1 MSVEIGSRTSVHQ
14 RAKVSGALIAH
25 PSMPNF
31 LIIGA
36 AKSGT
41 TSLYNYLKQH
51 PDIYMPSVKEPSYF
65 IADEGEILHSIGPN
79 RQPIGG
85 SRINNLATYQAL
97 FSEATREKARGEASP
112 KYLYFPEAAQRIK
125 SKLPDVTI
133 IAILRHPVDRAYSN
147 FLHHIRDG
155 REVYDDFVIALQEE
169 PKRIEEGW
177 GSEYHYRN
185 RGFYYK
191 QLLPYYAAFGSEAV
205 HVFLYDDLRK
215 DPVGM
220 VRNIFRILGVDQAF
234 VPDMKAQ
241 YNVSGLPKNRSLH
254 RAYHF
259 LEGSNRSIL
268 KELGKLVLPK
278 QVRAKL
284 KNDVRQSLYRKNFV
298 KPKLSPE
305 VRAELQ
311 KGYQEDILQL
321 QHLVKRD
328 LSHWL

>member
-1 MSVEIGSRTSVHQ
+1 MSVEIGSRMSVHH
-14 RAKVSGALIAH
+14 RAKVSGELISH
-25 PSMPNF
+25 PSLPSF

-41 TSLYNYLKQH
+41 TSLYDYLKQH
-51 PDIYMPSVKEPSYF
+51 PDVYMSHIKEPSYF
-65 IADEGEILHSIGPN
+65 IADEGENLHLIGPN
-79 RQPIGG
+79 RQPIDSG
-85 SRINNLATYQAL
+85 RITNLATYQAL

-133 IAILRHPVDRAYSN
+133 IAILRHPVERAYSN

-155 REVYDDFVIALQEE
+155 REEYEDFAVALQEE
-169 PKRIEEGW
+169 PKRIKEGW

-215 DPVGM
+215 DAVGVM
-220 VRNIFRILGVDQAF
+220 RDIFRILGVDQGF

-241 YNVSGLPKNRSLH
+241 YNVSGVPKNRSLH
-254 RAYHF
+254 WVYHF
-259 LEGSNRSIL
+259 LKGSNRSVI
-268 KELGKLVLPK
+268 KELGKRVLPRH
-278 QVRAKL
+278 VRDKL
-284 KNDVRQSLYRKNFV
+284 KNDVTQSLYRKNFV
-298 KPKLSPE
+298 KPQLLPE

-311 KGYQEDILQL
+311 HGYQEDILQL
-321 QHLVKRD
+321 QDLIKRD